1 MCIRDRLSLSGLAA
15 NLLLVPLLELAL
27 LLTLAGYA
35 LLPVFG
41 LGKLLFLLA
50 GLLLHPL
57 LNIIHW
63 LASGG
68 WATVTV
74 GSWPLLCG
82 EAKRVLFHRRQDA
95 QIALDTSRVVIA
107 NIDESNS
114 NLSDMS

>member
-1 MCIRDRLSLSGLAA
+1 MIHYFHQLSLSGLAA

-74 GSWPLLCG
+74 GSWYLYAALSIIYCCCCFSAAATGMILLL
-82 EAKRVLFHRRQDA
+82 AKDGC
-95 QIALDTSRVVIA
+95 
-107 NIDESNS
+107 
-114 NLSDMS
+114 